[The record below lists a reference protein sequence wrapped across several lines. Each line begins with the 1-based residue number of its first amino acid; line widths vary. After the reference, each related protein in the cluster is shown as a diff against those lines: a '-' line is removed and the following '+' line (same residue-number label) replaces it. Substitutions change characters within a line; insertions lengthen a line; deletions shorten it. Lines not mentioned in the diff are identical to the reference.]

1 MNMIKLRHTKIVRFM
16 AAMLS
21 LVAALGLTLSARPL
35 FATTAY
41 AVFLA
46 AVMFSS
52 WYGGLTPAFLVVLL
66 SVVALDHYFAPP
78 ELSGALTRDDV
89 VHLGVFLLTASLIS
103 YLSRR
108 QRRAE
113 AALRMSNEQLEQRVS
128 ERTADLRKLSGQL
141 LHLQDEERRR
151 TSRLLHETVVQD
163 LAALKM
169 DLAVLKRAGTGNG
182 TDARNALQEAVSLA
196 DKCIRQTRTVSYL
209 LHPPLLEE
217 AGLASALQW
226 YCAGFEQRSGIRTE
240 LDLPPDL
247 GRRSRDLETTAFRFV
262 QECLTNVHRHS
273 GSPSARIV
281 LRETPTELMVEVR
294 DRGRGMPHQV
304 IEHMSN
310 SHAHLGVGIMGLD
323 ERVKQTGGSMKIQ
336 TCDHG
341 TTVTAIL
348 PSASDDVW
356 PE

>member
-1 MNMIKLRHTKIVRFM
+1 MIKLRNTRVVRFM
-16 AAMLS
+16 AALLS
-21 LVAALGLTLSARPL
+21 LVAALVLTLSARPL

-66 SVVALDHYFAPP
+66 SVVAMDRYFAPP
-78 ELSGALTRDDV
+78 ELSGVLTRDDV
-89 VHLGVFLLTASLIS
+89 VHLGVFLLAASLIS
-103 YLSRR
+103 YLSRK

-113 AALRMSNEQLEQRVS
+113 AALRTSNEQLEQRVA

-169 DLAVLKRAGTGNG
+169 DLAVLKRAGTWNG
-182 TDARNALQEAVSLA
+182 ADTKTVLQEAVSLA

-226 YCAGFEQRSGIRTE
+226 YCAGFEQRSGIKTE
-240 LDLPPDL
+240 LEVSPDL
-247 GRRSRDLETTAFRFV
+247 GRLSRDLETTAFRFV

-273 GSPSARIV
+273 GSPSAQIV
-281 LRETPTELMVEVR
+281 LRETPTELMVEVK
-294 DRGRGMPHQV
+294 DRGHGMTQQN
-304 IEHMSN
+304 IERSG
-310 SHAHLGVGIMGLD
+310 SSRAHFGVGIMGLD
-323 ERVKQTGGSMKIQ
+323 ERVKQTGGSMNIQ
-336 TCDHG
+336 TGEHG

-348 PSASDDVW
+348 PSTSDDVW
-356 PE
+356 RE